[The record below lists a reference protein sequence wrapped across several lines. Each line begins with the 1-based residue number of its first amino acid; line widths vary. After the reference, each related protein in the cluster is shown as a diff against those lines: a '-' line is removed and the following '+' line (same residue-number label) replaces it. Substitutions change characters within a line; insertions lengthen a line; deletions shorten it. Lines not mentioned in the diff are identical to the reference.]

1 MACLSQVDDTN
12 TDTDPANLYSELE
25 DPAEN
30 QKEKVNKSSPTKST
44 HSNKSAGGFYE
55 EIDDSKVKRLKE
67 QDSGFEG
74 NYDVIDDDADD
85 NVDRDIKSAS
95 LLGLPARSDD
105 ESSVMEEFDE
115 VKWAVNAQI
124 KTNSRSA
131 TRKSCS
137 IWHNCWCVEYRDLKS
152 RLKRTILNNSH
163 KVLIPVLNHEK
174 LHCEIVL
181 CN

>member
-12 TDTDPANLYSELE
+12 TDTDPANHVYSELE

-30 QKEKVNKSSPTKST
+30 QKEKVNKSPPTKST

-55 EIDDSKVKRLKE
+55 EIDDSKVKRQKE

-74 NYDVIDDDADD
+74 NYEVIDDDADD

-115 VKWAVNAQI
+115 VNQAQF
-124 KTNSRSA
+124 
-131 TRKSCS
+131 S
-137 IWHNCWCVEYRDLKS
+137 IRNK
-152 RLKRTILNNSH
+152 K
-163 KVLIPVLNHEK
+163 
-174 LHCEIVL
+174 IV
-181 CN
+181 

>member
-1 MACLSQVDDTN
+1 MACLSQVADTN
-12 TDTDPANLYSELE
+12 TDTDPANHVYSELE

-30 QKEKVNKSSPTKST
+30 QKRKVNKSSPTKST

-55 EIDDSKVKRLKE
+55 EIDNSKVKRLKE

-115 VKWAVNAQI
+115 VKWVVNAQI
-124 KTNSRSA
+124 KADFRSA
-131 TRKSCS
+131 TRKPCS
-137 IWHNCWCVEYRDLKS
+137 I
-152 RLKRTILNNSH
+152 
-163 KVLIPVLNHEK
+163 
-174 LHCEIVL
+174 
-181 CN
+181 

>member
-12 TDTDPANLYSELE
+12 TDTDPANHVYSELE

-30 QKEKVNKSSPTKST
+30 QKEKVNKSRSTKST

-55 EIDDSKVKRLKE
+55 EIDDSEVKRQKE

-74 NYDVIDDDADD
+74 NYDVIDNNADD

-115 VKWAVNAQI
+115 VK
-124 KTNSRSA
+124 
-131 TRKSCS
+131 
-137 IWHNCWCVEYRDLKS
+137 
-152 RLKRTILNNSH
+152 
-163 KVLIPVLNHEK
+163 
-174 LHCEIVL
+174 
-181 CN
+181 